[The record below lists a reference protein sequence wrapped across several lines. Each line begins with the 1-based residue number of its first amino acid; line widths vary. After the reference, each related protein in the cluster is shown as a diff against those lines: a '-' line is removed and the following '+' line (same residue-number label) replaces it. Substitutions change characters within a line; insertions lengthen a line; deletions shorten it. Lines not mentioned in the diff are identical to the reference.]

1 MIRCPNSRFEGASGA
16 AAARRLGRLR
26 RLRLRL
32 RLRLGLRRLRLGRL
46 RLGRLRL
53 RLGLGLRR
61 LRLGRL
67 RLGRRLRLRGWV
79 GRYLAGFRC
88 QPSGCR

>member
-46 RLGRLRL
+46 RLGR
-53 RLGLGLRR
+53 
-61 LRLGRL
+61 
-67 RLGRRLRLRGWV
+67 RLRLRGWV